1 MKLTKLHILIIVRL
15 YKYLYGVDLAKTV
28 TCFINQFEQLR
39 KKSGL
44 PFAIKYFK
52 AVKLHF
58 TRYICGKPL
67 LVNDARVSLTREGV
81 PSNFT
86 YLRDLIDKGHIKVVL
101 SILTYTRAIKPTG
114 REEKKLEPDF
124 KTITDP
130 FKRDRI

>member
-28 TCFINQFEQLR
+28 TCFINQFERLR
-39 KKSGL
+39 KESGL
-44 PFAIKYFK
+44 SFSIKYFK

-67 LVNDARVSLTREGV
+67 LVNSARVSLTREGV
-81 PSNFT
+81 PSNFL
-86 YLRDLIDKGHIKVVL
+86 YLKDLIDKGHVKVVL
-101 SILTYTRAIKPTG
+101 SILTYTRVIKPNK

-124 KTITDP
+124 STITEP
-130 FKRDRI
+130 FKGKRI